1 MAKFYDM
8 DDIITDEEVV
18 SVVFEKAACGVGIDP
33 SSETDSVEVGS
44 KVELPF
50 WLAHELQ
57 LRQAVSMNVPTCFNQ
72 KTRLEIQADSACV
85 DLRSRCPFFYE
96 FGCKIA
102 PLVGVRTIG
111 PLLLSAFK
119 SRYKEV
125 LTKAHTAAFPAASK
139 HLTILTKEET
149 NLYEAAQSSM
159 TAFKRWRMGGPRF
172 QRASVLGRKRKSTD

>member
-1 MAKFYDM
+1 MANYYDIN
-8 DDIITDEEVV
+8 DIITEEEVV
-18 SVVFEKAACGVGIDP
+18 SVVFQKAAGGVGIDP
-33 SSETDSVEVGS
+33 SSEIDSVEVGS

-57 LRQAVSMNVPTCFNQ
+57 LRQAVSMNVPPCFNQ

-85 DLRSRCPFFYE
+85 DLRSRCPYFYE

-102 PLVGVRTIG
+102 PQVADRTIG

-125 LTKAHTAAFPAASK
+125 LTKAHTAAFPAASR

-149 NLYEAAQSSM
+149 HLYEAAQSSM
-159 TAFKRWRMGGPRF
+159 AAFKKWRMGGPRF
-172 QRASVLGRKRKSTD
+172 QRASILGRKRKSNE